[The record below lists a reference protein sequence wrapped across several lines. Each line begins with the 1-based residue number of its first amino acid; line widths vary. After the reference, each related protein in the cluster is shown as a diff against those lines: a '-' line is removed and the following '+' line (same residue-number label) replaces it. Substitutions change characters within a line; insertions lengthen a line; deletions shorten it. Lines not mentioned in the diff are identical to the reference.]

1 MQPEAV
7 AAFIESFTEEWNLLS
22 AEMSAQSDLKQRELA
37 GVSRKLSGLIDA
49 IVDGLRAPD
58 LQQRLD
64 DLGERKAALEAEIA
78 KASMPATAPVLHPAL
93 AEMYRLRLAKL
104 RETLES
110 QGGREALEA
119 ARALI
124 DRVEISPPT
133 DGEPGPRIELIGHL
147 TALLR
152 TAGVDGMPLIKNA
165 KSPPELTNGLVLFLR
180 SQSGDAGTGFEPV
193 TFRL

>member
-1 MQPEAV
+1 LV
-7 AAFIESFTEEWNLLS
+7 
-22 AEMSAQSDLKQRELA
+22 
-37 GVSRKLSGLIDA
+37 
-49 IVDGLRAPD
+49 
-58 LQQRLD
+58 
-64 DLGERKAALEAEIA
+64 
-78 KASMPATAPVLHPAL
+78 PVLHPAL
-93 AEMYRLRLAKL
+93 AEMYRERLAKL

-124 DRVEISPPT
+124 DCVEISPPT

-165 KSPPELTNGLVLFLR
+165 KSPPELTDGLVLFLR
-180 SQSGDAGTGFEPV
+180 SQSGDAGTRKQLDLLLVGSGAHPNLPPTSRRKV
-193 TFRL
+193 KN